1 MNHLPATIRVAI
13 VEDRPRDREM
23 LASMLDGAAG
33 FECVAACPS
42 AEEAIRVLP
51 QLAPD
56 VVLMDINMP
65 GHSGIECVDRLRTAM
80 PKSQFMML
88 TVYEDHDAIFRSVK
102 AGATG
107 YLLKKSSPHRI
118 LEAIREL
125 LEGGAPMSGQIA
137 RKVLAAFGGL
147 GRGQETPAE
156 RRVGAS
162 LGSGTG
168 LSPVEQ
174 RVLKGLARGLLYKE
188 VAEELSL
195 SISTVRTHVWRIY
208 RKLHVNNR
216 TQAIRK
222 AFHGRDIEK

>member
-1 MNHLPATIRVAI
+1 MNRVPATIRVAI

-23 LASMLDGAAG
+23 LAAMLGGAPG
-33 FECVAACPS
+33 FQCVGASPS
-42 AEEAIRVLP
+42 VEEALRVLP
-51 QLAPD
+51 DLAPD

-65 GHSGIECVDRLRTAM
+65 GHSGIECVYRLRPLM
-80 PKSQFMML
+80 PNTQFMML

-107 YLLKKSSPHRI
+107 YLLKKTSPQKI
-118 LEAIREL
+118 LEAICEL

-137 RKVLAAFGGL
+137 RKVLAAFGNVGL
-147 GRGQETPAE
+147 SKASAEVETSAAMTG
-156 RRVGAS
+156 GAA
-162 LGSGTG
+162 
-168 LSPVEQ
+168 LSPVER
-174 RVLKGLARGLLYKE
+174 RVLQGLARGLLYKE

-222 AFHGRDIEK
+222 AFKVKD